1 MARTAKA
8 TVVKRGDPVGGKLP
22 VTAVRL
28 PAELINRIDVWAG
41 EHDTDKRSDA
51 IRKLVELG
59 LSVKR
64 PRIAS
69 GQQRDRAAALAGR
82 QIDQMGDTSA
92 TYEEKAD
99 RKRRLTEGPSVFR
112 EVRRDRSRKKAVK

>member
-1 MARTAKA
+1 MARTAK
-8 TVVKRGDPVGGKLP
+8 VDIDKRGEPAGGKQP

-59 LSVKR
+59 LSAKPAR
-64 PRIAS
+64 TAS
-69 GQQRDRAAALAGR
+69 GQQRDRAATLAGR

-92 TYEEKAD
+92 THQENAD

-112 EVRRDRSRKKAVK
+112 EVRRDRSKKKPVK